1 MNKAPTPS
9 TASGALGGQFALPL
23 AQDFSALPE
32 VLPPT
37 PPAPPPSML
46 DAGADGP
53 RRRFYGPSNNRQE
66 RVLAE
71 LMKRRKL
78 TNNDVRF
85 IGGALN
91 GPHIIKELRGQG
103 LCDQTELCMEW
114 IKCIDRDGKRV
125 RYGEYFL
132 TEAGIAKVKAWEES
146 QGKEVQQ

>member
-23 AQDFSALPE
+23 AQDFSA
-32 VLPPT
+32 
-37 PPAPPPSML
+37 PPANLPQALTSAT
-46 DAGADGP
+46 AGLA
-53 RRRFYGPSNNRQE
+53 RRFYGPSNNRQE
-66 RVLAE
+66 RVLVE
-71 LMKRRKL
+71 LMKRRRL
-78 TNNDVRF
+78 TNNDVRT

-114 IKCIDRDGKRV
+114 IKCVDRDGKRV

-132 TEAGIAKVKAWEES
+132 TEAGIAKVKAWEDSRGQEF
-146 QGKEVQQ
+146 QQ